1 MSCTVPLSITSI
13 LFLNSDANG
22 EHSLSEEVAEELRE
36 QQADGGMDVI
46 VETQS
51 TSNGNGRLL
60 NFYSNCGE
68 VRILSF
74 SMQL

>member
-46 VETQS
+46 VNTV
-51 TSNGNGRLL
+51 
-60 NFYSNCGE
+60 Y
-68 VRILSF
+68 VKWKW
-74 SMQL
+74 